1 LPVDRDYFEFFG
13 LERTLH
19 LDAQD
24 LEKRYYQLSRKWHPD
39 LFARKSEAE
48 KQEALDNTA
57 LLNDAYRTLKD
68 PIRRAEYVVGPSDE
82 KVPPELLEEVF
93 ELNMALEE
101 GDQSQLDEF
110 HQKFLSMRDRIDA
123 ELQQA
128 FTTNSLPEVRA
139 LLNRRAY
146 VRNLIK
152 QVETTS
158 ASN

>member
-1 LPVDRDYFEFFG
+1 MPADRDYFEFFG
-13 LERTLH
+13 LERTLN

-39 LFARKSEAE
+39 LFARKSDPE

-68 PIRRAEYVVGPSDE
+68 PIRRAEYVLGPSDT

-101 GDQSQLDEF
+101 GDKSELEAF
-110 HQKFLSMRDRIDA
+110 HRKFLTMRAAIDN
-123 ELQQA
+123 ELTQA
-128 FTTNSLPEVRA
+128 FTANSHPEIRA

-146 VRNLIK
+146 IRNLIK
-152 QVETTS
+152 QVEK
-158 ASN
+158 A